1 MNNHFFQV
9 FYERKDEFFKAV
21 LEHIQ
26 ISFYALVIALIIA
39 IPLGIYL
46 TYKKQISEIIIGLTA
61 VIQTI
66 PSLANY
72 TFTCITRVIDS
83 SYGNW

>member
-1 MNNHFFQV
+1 MNNNFFQV
-9 FYERKDEFFKAV
+9 FYERKEEFFKAV

-39 IPLGIYL
+39 IPLGISRNNYW
-46 TYKKQISEIIIGLTA
+46 TYS
-61 VIQTI
+61 
-66 PSLANY
+66 SNANY
-72 TFTCITRVIDS
+72 PFTCITWIIDS